1 MAEWKLELYRMA
13 LGTEMT
19 VRGRF
24 NGQDPQFVHHYENGD
39 TEFWLIVST
48 DENEPE
54 TERVFSTVNLSTP
67 GTTVDDAWWIVWCS
81 TRSVGLWGY
90 KIALLEKMQ
99 EVPQEVYDKIFEN
112 VLPGSN
118 NLRSALDDLR

>member
-1 MAEWKLELYRMA
+1 MAEWKLERYRVA
-13 LGTEMT
+13 LGAELT

-39 TEFWLIVST
+39 IEFWLIVST

-54 TERVFSTVNLSTP
+54 IDRVFSAVNFSIP

-81 TRSVGLWGY
+81 AWMVWGY

-99 EVPQEVYDKIFEN
+99 DAPQEVYDKILEN
-112 VLPGSN
+112 VIPGSN
-118 NLRSALDDLR
+118 NLRSALDDIR